1 MRSFAYAQ
9 DDEAKAFIFFQG
21 GERVAKRDYYEILGI
36 SRDAD
41 EKEIKA
47 SFRKLAKQYHPDLNP
62 DNKEAEAKFKEVNEA
77 YEVLS
82 DPDKKAKYDQFGHAA
97 FDQNSG
103 FGGGAGF
110 NDFGDI
116 FGDIFGDFFGGGFS
130 GARTQRTGPKAGSDL
145 KIKLDIDFEE
155 AAFGTKKEIKINRI
169 EKCHVCDGS
178 GAKTGT
184 SKKTCPTCNGSG
196 NIRTVQRTPFGQFAS
211 TKTCTTCGGT
221 GEVVE
226 EPCTTCS
233 GTGKEK
239 KSRKLSINIPAG
251 VDTGSVIP
259 LRGEGNHG
267 ERGGPP
273 GDLYVYLNV
282 RPHEIFERD
291 GNDVWCEIPISFT
304 RAALG
309 GSIQVP
315 TIEGKVKYEVP
326 EGTQTG
332 TVFRLKNKGIK
343 NLRGAGKGDQYVRVK
358 IEVPKKLTDKQKSLL
373 HEFASEMGETIDKE
387 DKKGFFGKMK
397 DAFKD

>member
-1 MRSFAYAQ
+1 M
-9 DDEAKAFIFFQG
+9 AK
-21 GERVAKRDYYEILGI
+21 KDYYETLGI
-36 SRDAD
+36 SKDAD
-41 EKEIKA
+41 ANEIKSA
-47 SFRKLAKQYHPDLNP
+47 FRKLAKQYHPDLNP
-62 DNKEAEAKFKEVNEA
+62 DNKEAETKFKEINEA

-82 DPDKKAKYDQFGHAA
+82 DPEKKAKYDQFGHAA
-97 FDQNSG
+97 FDQNAG

-116 FGDIFGDFFGGGFS
+116 FGDIFGDLFGGGGFS
-130 GARTQRTGPKAGSDL
+130 GTNQRARTGPKAGSDL
-145 KIKLDIDFEE
+145 KIKLDINFEE

-178 GAKTGT
+178 GAKKGT
-184 SKKTCPTCNGSG
+184 SKKTCPTCNGTG
-196 NIRTVQRTPFGQFAS
+196 TVRTVQRTPLGQFAS
-211 TKTCTTCGGT
+211 TKICSTCNGT
-221 GEVVE
+221 GEIVE
-226 EPCTTCS
+226 EPCTACG

-239 KSRKLSINIPAG
+239 KSRKLTINIPAG

-267 ERGGPP
+267 ERGGPA
-273 GDLYVYLNV
+273 GDLYVYINV

-291 GNDVWCEIPISFT
+291 GNDVWCEIPISFAK
-304 RAALG
+304 AAMG

-343 NLRGAGKGDQYVRVK
+343 NLRGVGKGDQYVRVK
-358 IEVPKKLTDKQKSLL
+358 IEVPKRLTEKQRSMLE
-373 HEFASEMGETIDKE
+373 EFAKEMGEQQEKE

-397 DAFKD
+397 DALKD